1 MSSASK
7 VGELFKAAGQAFSQ
21 LGDQAL
27 QVHSLSEWQQSAGVP
42 GRGRGRKRTRT
53 DSAATPT

>member
-1 MSSASK
+1 LLHVDVDIYGVNALIRWSQ

-27 QVHSLSEWQQSAGVP
+27 QVHSLSEGQHSSV
-42 GRGRGRKRTRT
+42 
-53 DSAATPT
+53 